1 MSFMNGE
8 FCDTNVVVYAYDAT
22 AGAKREQ
29 AVLLLERLWHSRNG
43 IVSIQVLQELFVSLT
58 RRVSPRMP
66 VDRAR
71 SVVADMATW
80 HVVEPARGD
89 VLEAI
94 DASKRWQISFW
105 DAMVFTTAKKAG
117 ATVLWS
123 EDLNDGQSYDGT
135 VVRNPF
141 RAEATG
147 SDD

>member
-8 FCDTNVVVYAYDAT
+8 FCDTNVVVYAYDLT

-29 AVLLLERLWHSRNG
+29 AVLLLERLWQARNG
-43 IVSIQVLQELFVSLT
+43 VVSVQVLQELFVSLT
-58 RRVSPRMP
+58 GRLTPRMP
-66 VDRAR
+66 TDRAR

-80 HVVEPARGD
+80 QVVEPTRGD

-94 DASKRWQISFW
+94 NASERWQVSFW
-105 DAMVFTTAKKAG
+105 DAMVLTTAKKAG

-123 EDLNDGQSYDGT
+123 EDLNDRQSYDGT

-141 RAEATG
+141 RV
-147 SDD
+147 